1 MLHHSAPIFNID
13 QSNNE
18 LVSQGNFRSRK
29 VFFFNEHEA
38 SNDNYQ
44 KDKFKRQFKSVQSLP
59 PLPLRVTPPRVG
71 MTEMVLPVSAT
82 DEVVEVAGAEVALAP
97 PLPQTIGV
105 MADREEPVII

>member
-1 MLHHSAPIFNID
+1 
-13 QSNNE
+13 
-18 LVSQGNFRSRK
+18 
-29 VFFFNEHEA
+29 
-38 SNDNYQ
+38 
-44 KDKFKRQFKSVQSLP
+44 
-59 PLPLRVTPPRVG
+59 